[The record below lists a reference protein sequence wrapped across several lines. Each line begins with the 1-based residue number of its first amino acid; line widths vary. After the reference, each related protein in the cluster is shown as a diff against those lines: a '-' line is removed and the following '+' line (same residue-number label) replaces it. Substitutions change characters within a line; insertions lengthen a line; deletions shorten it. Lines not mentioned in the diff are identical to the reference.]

1 MQVDKEIEKQYIKFI
16 DSHKKEMIDLWRA
29 IVRIESPSYF
39 KEGVDKVG
47 AVISDFCRE
56 KLNYYVRFQ
65 DSEVYGNCLA
75 ACSCPFE
82 EFKNG
87 IVLSA
92 HMDTVFEVGFF
103 DPVIEEDEEFI
114 FGPGAGD
121 CKGGIIM
128 SLLVAWALKDCG
140 YNKRPI
146 KLVFAADE
154 ESGGPTG
161 SVFYPLELKNASF
174 MFNAE
179 SGKRHEIVT
188 GRKSSIIAVFDI
200 NGEASHVGYIQG
212 MPKSAI
218 REAAL
223 KLIELENSSD
233 YRMLTFVGGVINGG
247 TVATSVPHHCILQ
260 VNVRIS
266 HETVVLMSK
275 NN

>member
-1 MQVDKEIEKQYIKFI
+1 M
-16 DSHKKEMIDLWRA
+16 
-29 IVRIESPSYF
+29 
-39 KEGVDKVG
+39 
-47 AVISDFCRE
+47 
-56 KLNYYVRFQ
+56 NYYVRFQ

-161 SVFYPLELKNASF
+161 SVFYPLELKNASS
-174 MFNAE
+174 E
-179 SGKRHEIVT
+179 SLG
-188 GRKSSIIAVFDI
+188 F
-200 NGEASHVGYIQG
+200 GEFKPV
-212 MPKSAI
+212 
-218 REAAL
+218 
-223 KLIELENSSD
+223 
-233 YRMLTFVGGVINGG
+233 FVGGAFSIFRGCK
-247 TVATSVPHHCILQ
+247 TL
-260 VNVRIS
+260 IS
-266 HETVVLMSK
+266 GIY
-275 NN
+275 